1 MSFFPP
7 MCVFH
12 EVSPSIVATTLTFL
26 LSGNSVNERTIRSS
40 TCCLT
45 IADIVFE
52 YWVKPLKPP
61 GYPQRLTFDLN
72 QIYLI

>member
-1 MSFFPP
+1 

-26 LSGNSVNERTIRSS
+26 LSGNSVNESTIRSS

-45 IADIVFE
+45 IADICLRIPKE
-52 YWVKPLKPP
+52 TTKPP
-61 GYPQRLTFDLN
+61 GYSQRLTFDLN